1 MSTGMTNLIST
12 TKSSS
17 AKPDAAPE
25 SPTASNNQSELVIVA
40 PEANL
45 ESRTNTRRA
54 ELIFKL
60 TELRA
65 SMHLDAVEAGDKIK
79 ARLSELSHIVKEGV
93 VDGWANLGDAVK
105 RKLESW
111 LADTAKQLAFQAK
124 SGPSQ

>member
-1 MSTGMTNLIST
+1 MTNLIS

-25 SPTASNNQSELVIVA
+25 SPITSNARSELAAVA
-40 PEANL
+40 PEDNL

-65 SMHLDAVEAGDKIK
+65 SMHLDAVEAGDRIK

-93 VDGWANLGDAVK
+93 IDGWANLGDTVK
-105 RKLESW
+105 RKLEGW
-111 LADTAKQLAFQAK
+111 LADTSKQLAFQTK
-124 SGPSQ
+124 TGQSQ

>member
-1 MSTGMTNLIST
+1 MTNLIST

-17 AKPDAAPE
+17 ANPDAGAE
-25 SPTASNNQSELVIVA
+25 SAVASNPQSELAVPG

-45 ESRTNTRRA
+45 ESRTNARRA

-93 VDGWANLGDAVK
+93 VDGWANLGDTVK
-105 RKLESW
+105 RKLEGW
-111 LADTAKQLAFQAK
+111 LADTAKQLGFQAK
-124 SGPSQ
+124 TGQSQ

>member
-1 MSTGMTNLIST
+1 MTNLIST

-17 AKPDAAPE
+17 AKPDLAAD
-25 SPTASNNQSELVIVA
+25 SPIASNNQSELVIVA

-79 ARLSELSHIVKEGV
+79 ARLSELSHIVKEGI
-93 VDGWANLGDAVK
+93 VDGWANLGVAVTA
-105 RKLESW
+105 KLERW
-111 LADTAKQLAFQAK
+111 LAESATQLAFRAK
-124 SGPSQ
+124 NGPSQ

>member
-1 MSTGMTNLIST
+1 MTNLIST
-12 TKSSS
+12 TSSS

-25 SPTASNNQSELVIVA
+25 APTASKNQSELVVA
-40 PEANL
+40 APDTNL
-45 ESRTNTRRA
+45 ESRTNARRA

-65 SMHLDAVEAGDKIK
+65 SIHLDAVEAGDRIK

-93 VDGWANLGDAVK
+93 VDGWANLGDTVK
-105 RKLESW
+105 RKLEGW
-111 LADTAKQLAFQAK
+111 LAESSKQLAFQPK